1 LAAARAVSAGYEFEI
16 GSFSM
21 QTNRTKNA
29 GFTLIELMI
38 VVAIIGIL
46 ASMAIPAY
54 QNYAIRAQV
63 SEGINLA
70 AASKAAIATS
80 FLDSGEAP
88 VNRTEA
94 GLSASATDSTGAYVS
109 SVDITDGALVVTYG
123 NNASAIITGMTV
135 TLTPYEAP
143 DRSIV
148 WRCGSATA
156 PVGLSELGTAN
167 GGNAAAYIPP
177 TVPVQYLPSTCRP

>member
-1 LAAARAVSAGYEFEI
+1 
-16 GSFSM
+16 M
-21 QTNRTKNA
+21 QPNILPAHAPSRNKNA

-70 AASKAAIATS
+70 AASKAAIATA

-94 GLSASATDSTGAYVS
+94 GLSANATDSVGAYVS
-109 SVDITDGALVVTYG
+109 SVDVNDGALVVTFG
-123 NNASAIITGMTV
+123 NNASNAIAGLTV
-135 TLTPYEAP
+135 TLTPYEAT

-148 WRCGSATA
+148 WRCGSSIA
-156 PVGLSELGTAN
+156 PPGLAELGTAN
-167 GGNAAAYIPP
+167 GGNAATYLAPS
-177 TVPVQYLPSTCRP
+177 VPMQYLPATCRP

>member
-1 LAAARAVSAGYEFEI
+1 
-16 GSFSM
+16 M
-21 QTNRTKNA
+21 QPNILPAHAPSRNKNA

-54 QNYAIRAQV
+54 QSYAIRAQV

-70 AASKAAIATS
+70 AASKAAIATA

-88 VNRTEA
+88 VNRAEA
-94 GLSASATDSTGAYVS
+94 GLSANAADSIGAYVS
-109 SVDITDGALVVTYG
+109 SVDVNDGTLVVTYG
-123 NNASAIITGMTV
+123 NNASAVIAGLTV
-135 TLTPYEAP
+135 TLTPYEAV

-148 WRCGSATA
+148 WRCGSSLA
-156 PVGLSELGTAN
+156 PPGLSELGTAN
-167 GGNAAAYIPP
+167 GGNAATYLAP
-177 TVPVQYLPSTCRP
+177 TVPVQYLPSTCRL

>member
-1 LAAARAVSAGYEFEI
+1 
-16 GSFSM
+16 M
-21 QTNRTKNA
+21 QPNFPPVHAPGRNKSA

-54 QNYAIRAQV
+54 QNYALRAQV

-70 AASKAAIATS
+70 AATKAAIATA

-88 VNRTEA
+88 MNRVEA
-94 GLSASATDSTGAYVS
+94 GLSANAADSMGAYVAS
-109 SVDITDGALVVTYG
+109 IDVDDGALVVIFG
-123 NNASAIITGMTV
+123 NNASATIAGLTV

-148 WRCGSATA
+148 WRCGSSA
-156 PVGLSELGTAN
+156 PPSGLKELGTAN
-167 GGNAAAYIPP
+167 GGNAANYRAP
-177 TVPVQYLPSTCRP
+177 TVPLQYLPSTCRP